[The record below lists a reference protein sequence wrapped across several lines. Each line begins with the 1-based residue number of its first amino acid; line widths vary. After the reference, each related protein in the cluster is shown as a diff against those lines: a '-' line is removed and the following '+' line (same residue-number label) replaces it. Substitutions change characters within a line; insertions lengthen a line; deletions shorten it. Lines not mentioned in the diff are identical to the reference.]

1 MNAKLVDSK
10 TLKNITESDRR
21 KILVAYLQEQI
32 AKLLGIKPSEVEE
45 QQPLRYLGIDSL
57 IAIKL
62 RNRLRTDL
70 SVDISAVKFMADA
83 SLTDLVVVVS
93 QLLNE
98 FQGETS
104 ASDLRQKDN
113 YSTPKSYPLTY
124 GQQGLWFLYK
134 LAPQSAAYNIAFTA
148 RIRSDLNI
156 SALQRAFEKLI
167 DRHPTLRTT
176 FGQQDG
182 EPFQEVN
189 RDPEVCFEIVDAST
203 WDEEE
208 LMGRALAAYKHP
220 FDLERGPLLRVNLF
234 ASSPQDHLFLLTIH
248 HIVVDGFSCGI
259 LLDELRLLY
268 ESENTGKTISL
279 DPIKWQYCDF
289 VEWQEKMLKSSLGDS
304 QWTYWQKQFAGELP
318 VLNLPTDRPR
328 PPSQSH
334 EGASYSFEISKEI
347 TEQLRK
353 LGKAEGVTLYV
364 TLLSVFQ
371 VLLYHYTGQEDI
383 IVGSPTEGRSQ
394 SKFTRTVG
402 FFVNMLAIRVN
413 LGGNPKFSE
422 LLSQVRQTVL
432 DALTHQDYPS
442 PLLIEGLH
450 LNRDRSLLGL
460 FRVSF
465 NLLPLREMV
474 PEYELSVS
482 PKTTAKEDWGGLCL
496 EPFVIPQQEGQN
508 DIVFDVIDRQESLL
522 GILKY
527 NTDLFDA
534 TTISRMAE
542 HFQTLL
548 EGVVADREQRISS
561 LPLLKKEESD
571 RLLLEWNDTQ
581 VEYPKDRCIH
591 QLFEAQ
597 VELTPDAIAV
607 GFKDRQ
613 LTYQQLNDRANR
625 LACYLQKL
633 GVGPEVLVGICVD
646 RSLET
651 IVGLLGI
658 LKAGGAYLALD
669 PNYPQKRLNF
679 MISDARISVLL
690 TQQKLAGNFAVEEI
704 PLVCLDRD
712 WEIISQESE
721 SNLVNSVTPENLA
734 YVVYTSGSTGTSK
747 GVEIAH
753 QSLVNAYQSWEKVYQ
768 LRSLTSHLQMASF
781 SFDVFSGDM
790 IRAVCSGGKLVL
802 CPREWL
808 LEPEKLYKLML
819 QEKIDIGEFVPAVLR
834 NLVQYLKKTKQDL
847 HFMRLLIV
855 GSDSLYVKE
864 YEEFKHFCGSNTRL
878 INSYGVSEATIDS
891 TYFETTKVDLSV
903 DGLVPIGR
911 PFANTQTYILDSH
924 LQPVPLGVL
933 GELYIGGIGLARGYL
948 NRPDLTKQK
957 FIPNPFDKS
966 KLLYKT
972 GDLARYLSD
981 GNIEF
986 LGRMDNQVKIRGYR
1000 IELGEIEAVISTHPE
1015 IREVVALA
1023 REDRGD
1029 NKYIVAYIVTRSE
1042 SLTISEVRN
1051 FLKQKLPDY
1060 MVPSFVVILEAL
1072 PLTPNGKIDRRALP
1086 APDIEENRQIE
1097 FVAPCSDTEK
1107 AIASIF
1113 TSVLKLKRVGI
1124 HDNFFELGGHS
1135 LLATQVISR
1144 LQQTFNIEFP
1154 LRSLLESPTVEELAN
1169 SITKNTEDSAKSKY
1183 LVPIR
1188 EEGTKPPL
1196 FCIHPAGGQVMVY
1209 QHLAAC
1215 LGRDRPVLALQSGS
1229 LDTPEQEHN
1238 SINDM
1243 AIKYAQE
1250 ITQYQPEEP
1259 YYIMGW
1265 SMGGLIAVSIANE
1278 LEKQGKK
1285 VAFVGVVDSYLIS
1298 ENGVNFER
1306 NPFIELALV
1315 FGPTNFV
1322 DVFTSLDAIEQE
1334 KLRNDLLD
1342 LSSYQRLQK
1351 IMTWGQEKNLLSTDI
1366 SDISL
1371 DILEKQL
1378 ILREI
1383 HQRLTKVHHSPKI
1396 KAPIYSWCALD
1407 NLETKL
1413 SRTDWSKYTTGTSY
1427 EKTLDGNHFNIVRP
1441 PHIQNLAR
1449 ELETKIIESEQDI
1462 NTTVPLSSRVASE
1475 NEISTL
1481 ADLSSVQARKFP
1493 DSKALIFENKAHT
1506 YLQLD
1511 RQSNRVANA
1520 LLAQK
1525 IKPRSRVGILA
1536 KDSLKSYEILFACS
1550 KINAVFVPINW
1561 RLAAAEVSYILRD
1574 AKVELLFVAPEFY
1587 QLVESIENEI
1597 DNVKTIITLE
1607 NNEGNWLT
1615 YDLWYQEY
1623 SEDSPNITVEPND
1636 VAVQMYTS
1644 GTTGRPKGVQLG
1656 HYSFFAIAKEFAKQ
1670 DKNWINWNEK
1680 DKSLITLPCFHIGGL
1695 WWAIRGLLSGA
1706 ENILLET
1713 FSDIK
1718 VLEAIAKYRVTK
1730 TCMVPAMIQ
1739 VVLSEPKCKTT
1750 DFSSLEYIVYG
1761 GSPIA
1766 ESSLKQAIDTFSCKF
1781 VQIYGM
1787 TETGNCAV
1795 CLPAK
1800 QHISTNPERLKS
1812 AGKPFPG
1819 VKVAIVDP
1827 QGKSVDLGQ
1836 IGEIKLKSPAN
1847 MIGYW
1852 NLPEATAKTL
1862 RDGWIHTGDAGYFD
1876 EEGYIYI
1883 CDRIKDMICCA
1894 GENIYPAEIE
1904 NILYSH
1910 PAVSEVAI
1918 IGVPDEDFGETVKA
1932 IVVLKESIEATAFDI
1947 INFLRGKIAD
1957 FKLPR
1962 SVEFT
1967 NSLPRTPSGKV
1978 QKGKLREKYWQ
1989 GYQRKVN

>member
-98 FQGETS
+98 FQGETL
-104 ASDLRQKDN
+104 ASDVRQKDN

-279 DPIKWQYCDF
+279 DPIKWQYRDF
-289 VEWQEKMLKSSLGDS
+289 VEWQEKMLKSPLGDS
-304 QWTYWQKQFAGELP
+304 QRTYWQKQFAGELP

-482 PKTTAKEDWGGLCL
+482 PKTTAKEDWGGLYL

-522 GILKY
+522 GIFKY
-527 NTDLFDA
+527 NTDLFDS
-534 TTISRMAE
+534 TTINRMAE
-542 HFQTLL
+542 HFQNLL
-548 EGVVADREQRISS
+548 EGVVADREQPICS
-561 LPLLKKEESD
+561 LPLLQEEERD

-597 VELTPDAIAV
+597 VELTPNVIAV
-607 GFKDRQ
+607 VFKDRQ
-613 LTYQQLNDRANR
+613 LTYRELNDRANK
-625 LACYLQKL
+625 LARYLQKL
-633 GVGPEVLVGICVD
+633 GVSSEVLVGICVD

-679 MISDARISVLL
+679 MLSDARVSVLL
-690 TQQKLAGNFAVEEI
+690 TQEKLAANFLVEDI
-704 PLVCLDRD
+704 TVVCLDRD
-712 WEIISQESE
+712 WEIINQECE

-747 GVEIAH
+747 GVAITH

-781 SFDVFSGDM
+781 SFDVFSGDT
-790 IRAVCSGGKLVL
+790 IRALCSGAKLVL

-834 NLVQYLKKTKQDL
+834 NLVQYLEKTKQDL

-891 TYFETTKVDLSV
+891 TYFETTKVNLSV

-911 PFANTQTYILDSH
+911 PFANTQTYILDSY
-924 LQPVPLGVL
+924 LQPVPIGVV
-933 GELYIGGIGLARGYL
+933 GELHIGGIGLGRGYL
-948 NRPDLTKQK
+948 NRPDLTEQK

-986 LGRMDNQVKIRGYR
+986 LGRIDNQVKIRGYR
-1000 IELGEIEAVISTHPE
+1000 IELGEIEAAIGTHPE
-1015 IREVVALA
+1015 IKEVVAIAL
-1023 REDRGD
+1023 EDRAD
-1029 NKYIVAYIVTRSE
+1029 NKYLVAYIVARSRFERGATRSE
-1042 SLTISEVRN
+1042 SLSIREVRN

-1060 MVPSFVVILEAL
+1060 MVPSFFVMLEAL

-1086 APDIEENRQIE
+1086 APDIEENRQVE
-1097 FVAPCSDTEK
+1097 FVAPRSDTEE

-1135 LLATQVISR
+1135 LLATQVISA
-1144 LQQTFNIEFP
+1144 LQLIAKTNQNLDTNI
-1154 LRSLLESPTVEELAN
+1154 SLNLFLQYPTVAELADRIAQN
-1169 SITKNTEDSAKSKY
+1169 TKASATSKY
-1183 LVPIR
+1183 LVPIQ
-1188 EEGTKPPL
+1188 EEGTNPPL

-1209 QHLAAC
+1209 RHLAAS
-1215 LGRDRPVLALQSGS
+1215 LGGDRPVLGLQSGALNAS
-1229 LDTPEQEHN
+1229 EQEHE
-1238 SINDM
+1238 SIDRM
-1243 AIKYAQE
+1243 AVEYTQE
-1250 ITQYQPEEP
+1250 IRQYQPHGP
-1259 YYIMGW
+1259 YYLMGW
-1265 SMGGLIAVSIANE
+1265 SMGGVIAVSVAKE
-1278 LEKQGKK
+1278 LEKQGQK
-1285 VAFVGVVDSYLIS
+1285 VALVGVVDSYLIS
-1298 ENGVNFER
+1298 ENGATFER
-1306 NPFIELALV
+1306 DPFMELALL
-1315 FGPTNFV
+1315 FGGTFV
-1322 DVFTSLDAIEQE
+1322 DAFTSLDAIEQQ
-1334 KLRNDLLD
+1334 KLRNELRD
-1342 LSSYQRLQK
+1342 LSSRQRLQK
-1351 IMTWGQEKNLLSTDI
+1351 IMIWGQERNLLSTEI
-1366 SDISL
+1366 SIAL
-1371 DILEKQL
+1371 LEKQL
-1378 ILREI
+1378 ILTEI
-1383 HQRLTKVHHSPKI
+1383 HERLIKVHHSPKI

-1407 NLETKL
+1407 KLEAEL
-1413 SRTDWSKYTTGTSY
+1413 SSTDWSQYTTGASY
-1427 EKTLDGNHFNIVRP
+1427 EKILDGNHFSIVRP
-1441 PHIQNLAR
+1441 PHIKTLAR
-1449 ELETKIIESEQDI
+1449 ELEREISKINND
-1462 NTTVPLSSRVASE
+1462 
-1475 NEISTL
+1475 EISTL

-1493 DSKALIFENKAHT
+1493 DSRALVFEDKALT

-1511 RQSNRVANA
+1511 RQSNQVANA
-1520 LLAQK
+1520 LLALK
-1525 IKPRSRVGILA
+1525 IQPGSRVAILA
-1536 KDSLKSYEILFACS
+1536 KDSPKSYEILFACA
-1550 KINAVFVPINW
+1550 KIKAVLVPINW
-1561 RLAAAEVSYILRD
+1561 RLAASEVSYILND
-1574 AKVELLFVAPEFY
+1574 AEVELLFVDSEFHN
-1587 QLVESIENEI
+1587 LVKSIERELAGI
-1597 DNVKTIITLE
+1597 KTFITLE
-1607 NNEGNWLT
+1607 KTAENWLNYT
-1615 YDLWYQEY
+1615 HWCQQYRDV
-1623 SEDSPNITVEPND
+1623 SPEITLEAND
-1636 VAVQMYTS
+1636 VAVQLYTS
-1644 GTTGRPKGVQLG
+1644 GTTGKPKGVQLG
-1656 HYSFFAIAKEFAKQ
+1656 HYSFFAVAKEWTRQ
-1670 DKNWINWNEK
+1670 GQNWMNWRQT
-1680 DKSLITLPCFHIGGL
+1680 DKSLLVVPFFHIGGL
-1695 WWAIRGLLSGA
+1695 WWAIRGFVAGA
-1706 ENILLET
+1706 ENILLSAFNPRE
-1713 FSDIK
+1713 
-1718 VLEAIAKYRVTK
+1718 VLEVIGKYSITK
-1730 TCMVPAMIQ
+1730 AGMVPAMIQ
-1739 VVLSEPKCKTT
+1739 VLLCEPQCQET
-1750 DFSSLEYIVYG
+1750 DFSSLEYVLYG

-1766 ESSLKQAIDTFSCKF
+1766 ESLLREAMKTFSCNF

-1795 CLPAK
+1795 CLPEEA
-1800 QHISTNPERLKS
+1800 HTSSNTNLLKS
-1812 AGKPFPG
+1812 VGKPFPG
-1819 VKVAIVDP
+1819 VSVVIVDS
-1827 QGKSVDLGQ
+1827 QGKELPPSQ
-1836 IGEIKLKSPAN
+1836 IGEIRIKSPAN
-1847 MIGYW
+1847 TISYW

-1862 RDGWIHTGDAGYFD
+1862 VDGWIHTGDAGYFD

-1904 NILYSH
+1904 NIIYEH
-1910 PAVSEVAI
+1910 PAVSEVAV
-1918 IGVPDEDFGETVKA
+1918 IGVPDEYFGETVKA
-1932 IVVLKESIEATAFDI
+1932 IVVLKDWLESTALDI
-1947 INFLRGKIAD
+1947 VNFVRGKIAD

-1967 NSLPRTPSGKV
+1967 DSLPRTPSGKV